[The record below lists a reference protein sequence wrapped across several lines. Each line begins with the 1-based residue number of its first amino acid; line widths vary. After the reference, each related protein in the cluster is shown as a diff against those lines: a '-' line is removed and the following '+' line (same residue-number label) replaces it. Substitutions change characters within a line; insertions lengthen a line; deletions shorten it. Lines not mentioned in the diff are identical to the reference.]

1 MADKSSGKVALLTDW
16 VKVGRSGPTID
27 GRTITAEQIK
37 DCAETYNPDDY
48 TAVIN
53 YEHYFG
59 NFGSVR
65 ELRTSPAPGG
75 QIHLEARLQ
84 PNAAML
90 NQNKEGSKL
99 FTSMEL
105 QPNFAGTGKW
115 YLSGLALTDTPASLG
130 TTELRFSKIPEGKR
144 PVHSDALEV
153 DPACFSVATTTE
165 PEDGLVKKFLAVLT
179 TFASKT
185 PEPQAPKDPAMSAEQ
200 LKKIEEGQTALLSAV
215 TKLTETFT
223 AKPPPAAGAIGNTG
237 DKGAMGEPGAH
248 KEAAGIT
255 KEQFSTLEKNTADLA
270 ASVQKLT
277 ATVEA
282 ALAGQPGTKP
292 PAHEGSADADEA
304 FV

>member
-1 MADKSSGKVALLTDW
+1 MADKVSLLTDW
-16 VKVGRSGPTID
+16 VKIGRSGPTID
-27 GRTITAEQIK
+27 GRTITDEQIK
-37 DCAETYNPDDY
+37 DCAATYNPDDY

-75 QIHLEARLQ
+75 KIHLEARLQ

-144 PVHSDALEV
+144 PVHGDALEV
-153 DPACFSVATTTE
+153 DPACFAAAPDAADE
-165 PEDGLVKKFLAVLT
+165 GLVKKALSLLAPL
-179 TFASKT
+179 FASKT
-185 PEPQAPKDPAMSAEQ
+185 QEPQAPKDPAMSAEQ
-200 LKKIEEGQTALLSAV
+200 LKKLEEGQVALTAAV
-215 TKLTETFT
+215 TKLTETFA
-223 AKPPPAAGAIGNTG
+223 AKQPPAADPKAPPAA
-237 DKGAMGEPGAH
+237 DPAKS
-248 KEAAGIT
+248 EAAGVT
-255 KEQFSTLEKNTADLA
+255 KEQFAALEKTNAELA
-270 ASVQKLT
+270 ASMKKLT
-277 ATVEA
+277 EDFA
-282 ALAGQPGTKP
+282 AAMKGQPGTP
-292 PAHEGSADADEA
+292 PPPHEGSADADEK